1 MIINSGSGLQNIQSG
16 TGTQNNNSGSGM
28 QYVAQTQTFDLREVV
43 RTDIAMV
50 TPNRHGRPSRREEF
64 EIAIICALTAEFD
77 AVAPLFDE
85 YWDEDG
91 DLYGRAVGDQNTY
104 TTGRI
109 DKHNVVLALLP
120 GIGKANAASA
130 AAHFRSSYKGVHLAL
145 LVGVCGGM
153 PRDSRGK
160 EILLGDVIIS
170 HSIIQYD
177 LGRRF
182 PDRFERKSTP
192 QESVGRANADVR
204 SFVATLQTHFHSR
217 RLQLRTLHY
226 LETLQRK
233 VNSSEFNYPGI
244 AEDKLFRPAY
254 RHKHHAS
261 QDCGICS
268 RCIEKFDPV
277 CEEALESP
285 CSELQ
290 CDESQLLPRH
300 RLETKKEIARLGR
313 NDELQKPAIHFGSI
327 ASGDTVM
334 KSGEDRDTIAEM
346 DNVIAFE
353 MEGVGIWDSLP
364 CIIIK
369 GVSDY
374 ADSHKNKKW
383 QNFATATAA
392 SAMKAIL
399 ERYIQTDRQI
409 SRN

>member
-1 MIINSGSGLQNIQSG
+1 MA
-16 TGTQNNNSGSGM
+16 
-28 QYVAQTQTFDLREVV
+28 V
-43 RTDIAMV
+43 
-50 TPNRHGRPSRREEF
+50 
-64 EIAIICALTAEFD
+64 EFD
-77 AVAPLFDE
+77 AVTHLFDE

-109 DKHNVVLALLP
+109 NKHNVVLALLP

-153 PRDSRGK
+153 PRDSAGK

-170 HSIIQYD
+170 HTIVQYD

-182 PDRFERKSTP
+182 PDKFKRKSTP
-192 QESVGRANADVR
+192 QESLGRANADVR
-204 SFVATLQTHFHSR
+204 SFVATLQTHLHSQ
-217 RLQLRTLHY
+217 RLQSRTLHH
-226 LETLQRK
+226 LISLQRK
-233 VNSSEFNYPGI
+233 VNSSAFNYPGT

-254 RHKHHAS
+254 RHKHQAS
-261 QDCGICS
+261 QGCGICS

-277 CEEALESP
+277 CEKAIESL

-300 RLETKKEIARLGR
+300 RLETKKETARSGR
-313 NDELQKPAIHFGSI
+313 GDELQKPAIHFGSI

-334 KSGEDRDTIAEM
+334 RSGEDRDAIAEL

-374 ADSHKNKKW
+374 ADCHKNKKW
-383 QNFATATAA
+383 QNFATAAAA

-399 ERYIQTDRQI
+399 EQYIQTDRPI
-409 SRN
+409 SRNG